1 MNRQELKAWAKEKIK
16 GHMGE
21 LILAIFITNLV
32 TQLTIGARVTYTD
45 GHFQTHAGF
54 PLGILF
60 YFVSVGFA
68 YFMVKFINDQEHSIR
83 DLFNFSSDFARCLV
97 TNLLQSI
104 FIFLWSLLLVVPGI
118 IKSLSYSLVSLLLA
132 DEKYKDTDPMQIL
145 KKSTEIMNGHKM
157 DLFVLGL
164 SFIGW
169 HLLACLTC
177 GILEFWIMP
186 YQQTA
191 TYKFLNDIKEEYE
204 KNNK

>member
-16 GHMGE
+16 GHIGE
-21 LILAIFITNLV
+21 LILAIIITNLV
-32 TQLTIGARVTYTD
+32 TQLTIGGGAKIVD
-45 GHFQTHAGF
+45 NEIKFHAGL
-54 PLGILF
+54 PLGIFF

-68 YFMVKFINDQEHSIR
+68 YFMVKLIKDQEHSIK

-104 FIFLWSLLLVVPGI
+104 FIFLWSLLLIVPGI
-118 IKSLSYSLVSLLLA
+118 IKSLSYSLVPLLLA

-145 KKSTEIMNGHKM
+145 KKSAEIMNGHKM

-177 GILEFWIMP
+177 GILEFWVMP